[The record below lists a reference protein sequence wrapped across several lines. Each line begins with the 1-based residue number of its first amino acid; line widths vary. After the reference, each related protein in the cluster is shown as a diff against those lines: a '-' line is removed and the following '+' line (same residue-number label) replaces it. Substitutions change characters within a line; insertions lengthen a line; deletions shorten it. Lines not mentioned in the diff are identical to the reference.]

1 MGEGNTLLN
10 VTLEALNS
18 SLKEGLLVV
27 VQRGERVLGLLGTV
41 GAKLNGNG
49 EELKTADG
57 GLDGVTTGDGKV
69 DKSWL
74 NDVLLAGSSA
84 EDLLSEAETGVGHGE
99 GSGSGTV
106 LGLDDLV
113 TTELDAVDES
123 GELVGWDGD
132 GGLGQAEEGD
142 DGLAG
147 VATDDGDGGLL
158 GVLGAGDLGD
168 KGLGADDVE
177 GGDTEEALGV
187 EDTLGLQDLGGDGD
201 GGVDGVGD
209 DEDEGLGGDIGDDL
223 DEALDDTGVDV
234 EEIITGHSWLALGY
248 VSMILELHAS
258 WYSRGIPAG
267 MTMMSAFWKA
277 SFAPSSFG
285 R

>member
-1 MGEGNTLLN
+1 MGKGNTLLD
-10 VTLEALNS
+10 VALEALNS
-18 SLKEGLLVV
+18 SRKQLLLVV

-41 GAKLNGNG
+41 GAELNGDG
-49 EELKTADG
+49 EELKTTDG
-57 GLDGVTTGDGKV
+57 GLDGVTAWDGEVNKG
-69 DKSWL
+69 WL
-74 NDVLLAGSSA
+74 DDVLLAGSGA
-84 EDLLSEAETGVGHGE
+84 EDLLSEAESGVGHGE
-99 GSGSGTV
+99 GGGASTV

-113 TTELDAVDES
+113 TTELDAVDEG
-123 GELVGWDGD
+123 GELVGGD
-132 GGLGQAEEGD
+132 VGGGLGLAEEGD

-147 VATDDGDGGLL
+147 VAADDGDGGLL

-168 KGLGADDVE
+168 EGLGADDVE

-234 EEIITGHSWLALGY
+234 EEIITGHSWLA
-248 VSMILELHAS
+248 
-258 WYSRGIPAG
+258 
-267 MTMMSAFWKA
+267 
-277 SFAPSSFG
+277 
-285 R
+285 